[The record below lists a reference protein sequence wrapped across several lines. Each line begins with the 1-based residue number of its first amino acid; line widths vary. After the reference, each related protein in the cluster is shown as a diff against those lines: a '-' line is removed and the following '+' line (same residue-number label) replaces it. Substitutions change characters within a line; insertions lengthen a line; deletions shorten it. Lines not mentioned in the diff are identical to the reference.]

1 MDVHITTLPLSD
13 LLGVLQHFRHTLL
26 FVFKRYSGTN
36 LSGRQRLALFFMY
49 LCTLMVAT
57 AMFYGQEQSSIVQ
70 DITAS
75 LITSL
80 VGTMP
85 QAVIKIFFLK
95 ARPRTKDT
103 SKDILSSSPT
113 VDGNA
118 VDMEDY
124 QRIMELREELYKDM
138 YKFPPICKEISWCL
152 LVTISIVACCFAV

>member
-1 MDVHITTLPLSD
+1 MY
-13 LLGVLQHFRHTLL
+13 LLHHLRHTLL

-49 LCTLMVAT
+49 LCTLMVAA

-80 VGTMP
+80 VGTVP
-85 QAVIKIFFLK
+85 QAVIKVFFMK
-95 ARPRTKDT
+95 TRPPRTKDR
-103 SKDILSSSPT
+103 SKEILRRASS
-113 VDGNA
+113 VD
-118 VDMEDY
+118 VHTLDMEDY

-138 YKFPPICKEISWCL
+138 YKFPPICREISWCL
-152 LVTISIVACCFAV
+152 LVTISIMACCLAVCSYSVSI